1 MQWREGAI
9 DDALDDD
16 ARKTFRALPT
26 CGTPPQAANPGVRLN
41 SVVSVTEER
50 FIRAQL
56 AHETQQG
63 IENRS
68 GLNPADPRHC
78 KDLGHMEP
86 GDVEMHAL
94 VNDMNSQDGLKPHA
108 SYRSRSPSS
117 GVTIAH
123 TAPEDRLM
131 RKRND
136 YKHLRTPSW
145 LGFSVLGD
153 ESMEG
158 PIYNY
163 ARAFTWF
170 RFAEQLESGFSTL
183 LRHLRDPR
191 SSRLQVNGR
200 SWDSDTSD
208 NLREHLNGDLDQVAA
223 YCGLQNI
230 NLNAYASWSE
240 LDAQVFHHLL
250 FASLAGIIVQWGTTG
265 PAILVAYKTP
275 SVGLG
280 CRSGSYLLYGVLST
294 VTWFLLA
301 LSALLSHSV
310 MYHEQTAN
318 NKDPEIPV
326 AKHERSQR
334 VTMLCGLAVTTRLS
348 GKTIGVCN
356 AFWLVTNSMLEF
368 TGSFENCWCQ
378 SDALSLRGDG
388 WTVLYKSAADLAG
401 ASAEYWAGGLVFSLT
416 VIFGSMIFFLLAS
429 HR

>member
-1 MQWREGAI
+1 MFVEH
-9 DDALDDD
+9 
-16 ARKTFRALPT
+16 
-26 CGTPPQAANPGVRLN
+26 TPP
-41 SVVSVTEER
+41 
-50 FIRAQL
+50 
-56 AHETQQG
+56 
-63 IENRS
+63 
-68 GLNPADPRHC
+68 
-78 KDLGHMEP
+78 
-86 GDVEMHAL
+86 GDRM
-94 VNDMNSQDGLKPHA
+94 
-108 SYRSRSPSS
+108 
-117 GVTIAH
+117 
-123 TAPEDRLM
+123 M

-163 ARAFTWF
+163 ARALTWF
-170 RFAEQLESGFSTL
+170 RFAEQLESGFSTI

-200 SWDSDTSD
+200 SWNSDTSD
-208 NLREHLNGDLDQVAA
+208 NLEEHLNGDHDQVAA
-223 YCGLQNI
+223 YCGMPDI
-230 NLNAYASWSE
+230 NLNAYASWPE
-240 LDAQVFHHLL
+240 LDAQVLHHLI

-275 SVGLG
+275 AVGLG

-294 VTWFLLA
+294 ATWFLLA

-318 NKDPEIPV
+318 NKHSDIPV
-326 AKHERSQR
+326 AKHGRSR
-334 VTMLCGLAVTTRLS
+334 RLSTLCGLAVTSRLL

-356 AFWLVTNSMLEF
+356 AFWLVTSSMLEF
-368 TGSFENCWCQ
+368 TGSFQNCWCQ
-378 SDALSLRGDG
+378 TDALSMRSTG
-388 WTVLYKSAADLAG
+388 WTVLYKNAADLAN

-416 VIFGSMIFFLLAS
+416 VIFGCMLFFLLAS